1 MSEPLFALSGLGI
14 AFGKA
19 NKAQVSLEESN
30 IIALQPYS
38 ELSAWHVSLHSSAE
52 WLYVKLSFKIN
63 PVELCQTFVVGPFQM
78 NEPEVLFVWNTI
90 NYANDV
96 F

>member
-14 AFGKA
+14 AFGKT
-19 NKAQVSLEESN
+19 NKAQLSLEEWN
-30 IIALQPYS
+30 EIALHPFS
-38 ELSAWHVSLHSSAE
+38 ELSAWHLSLHASID

-63 PVELCQTFVVGPFQM
+63 PVELSQTFVVGPFQM
-78 NEPEVLFVWNTI
+78 NEPEVLFAWNTM